1 MNLERLDQAIAVMK
15 RAGKVIMSDWQT
27 GEIRGTEAELHE
39 CGTAACFAGW
49 LAVSP
54 EFQAAGGDVGFGG
67 NPLFGPL
74 GGFRAITE
82 WLEIKDPKAAKAVQV
97 IVYGR
102 SRVTFPSQ
110 DPREY
115 LTFPVGVEVVGDGFW
130 VEADGWSDWSAENV
144 IEALEGLKA
153 CA

>member
-1 MNLERLDQAIAVMK
+1 MNKERLEQAIAVMK
-15 RAGKVIMSDWQT
+15 RAGKVVMSDWQT
-27 GEIRGTEAELHE
+27 GEVRETEAELHE

-54 EFQAAGGDVGFGG
+54 EFQAAGGKVGMGG
-67 NPLFGPL
+67 NPLFSFV

-82 WLEIKDPKAAKAVQV
+82 WLEIKDPKAVKAVQV

-102 SRVTFPSQ
+102 ARVTFPSQ

-115 LTFPVGVEVVGDGFW
+115 LAFPVVEEVVGDGFW
-130 VEADGWSDWSAENV
+130 VEVVGWHNWSAENV